1 MSDSFVVFFVHLHA
15 QCLVELVR
23 LKGFFK
29 ASNAAKVGTSAI
41 RFAAR
46 VVFDLPIRSA
56 HDAEELAF
64 LASFAAFDAGALFRA
79 LLHFLALPCALVV
92 LELRV
97 NAAVRATRTRMV
109 AAAYAIG
116 IDISAQAI
124 IGLFFDLFH
133 IDEVLVGHERLTR
146 ERR

>member
-23 LKGFFK
+23 LKGLFK
-29 ASNAAKVGTSAI
+29 ASKAAKVGTSAI
-41 RFAAR
+41 HFAAR
-46 VVFDLPIRSA
+46 VVFDLPARSA
-56 HDAEELAF
+56 HDADELAF
-64 LASFAAFDAGALFRA
+64 LASFPTFDAGALFRA
-79 LLHFLALPCALVV
+79 LLHFSALPCALVI

-97 NAAVRATRTRMV
+97 NAAVRATRTRMI
-109 AAAYAIG
+109 AAAYAVG
-116 IDISAQAI
+116 IDIGAQAI

-133 IDEVLVGHERLTR
+133 IDEIFVGHERFAR